1 MLNELTSSKMS
12 NRASRAS
19 LRSGPRDLNLMF
31 RKKKKHGCRPPNP
44 RKRTVRFKHEK
55 TRLSRRLNQKGE
67 LRTKLEDKQIN
78 TTNNWKNLKQQ
89 KHKT

>member
-31 RKKKKHGCRPPNP
+31 RKKKKNTDAGHQIPESAQYVLNMKKQDSAEDSTRKENSEPNS
-44 RKRTVRFKHEK
+44 RTNK
-55 TRLSRRLNQKGE
+55 
-67 LRTKLEDKQIN
+67 
-78 TTNNWKNLKQQ
+78 
-89 KHKT
+89 